1 MTFLTLFISIK
12 LQWRFLKFQ
21 QTICKTLTWFWT
33 LADGFHRASTTQI
46 QCRNLCYYIVSVRT
60 HTDGHDG
67 ETQNDAVFM
76 FSALRT
82 VCSAVITD
90 QTA

>member
-1 MTFLTLFISIK
+1 M
-12 LQWRFLKFQ
+12 
-21 QTICKTLTWFWT
+21 
-33 LADGFHRASTTQI
+33 
-46 QCRNLCYYIVSVRT
+46 SVRT

-67 ETQNDAVFM
+67 ETQNDVVFM

-90 QTA
+90 RTARSRSLKKMFFSFIGQTEKSVSDDPN